1 MKKLIFVLSLTM
13 SLQAIA
19 GAINP
24 VSVCDHQEVVSQVV
38 KMVNQGD
45 LVFKGASAHNVVDVS
60 EVISSSRTIQ
70 CLARVNYTNGHSI
83 WVKYAIMTNSNVTFV
98 SLDMG

>member
-19 GAINP
+19 GAISP
-24 VSVCDHQEVVSQVV
+24 VSVCNHQEIVNEVV
-38 KMVNQGD
+38 KIVNRGD
-45 LVFKGASAHNVVDVS
+45 PVFKGAHAHNVVDVS
-60 EVISSSRTIQ
+60 DVISTGRPIQ